1 MSTKIIL
8 ADDHQLVREGLR
20 TLLEKELGMEV
31 IGEAGDGEDVI
42 KLARERLP
50 DIVIMDVAMPGLD
63 GIDATRQITGEL
75 PSIKVIALSMYPNK
89 LFVMDMFEAGASG
102 YVLKE
107 CASIELNN
115 AINAVLANEVYL
127 SPKVAGIV
135 FDGRI
140 RRTLA
145 TQSSKAGLT
154 GREYKVLRL
163 LASGKST
170 KEIAFTLK
178 KSVQTV
184 DMCRRQIMDKLDIH
198 SVAELTKYAIRE
210 GLTTVEF

>member
-42 KLARERLP
+42 KLARELLP

-107 CASIELNN
+107 CASR
-115 AINAVLANEVYL
+115 A
-127 SPKVAGIV
+127 
-135 FDGRI
+135 
-140 RRTLA
+140 
-145 TQSSKAGLT
+145 
-154 GREYKVLRL
+154 
-163 LASGKST
+163 
-170 KEIAFTLK
+170 
-178 KSVQTV
+178 
-184 DMCRRQIMDKLDIH
+184 
-198 SVAELTKYAIRE
+198 
-210 GLTTVEF
+210 

>member
-42 KLARERLP
+42 KLARELLP

-140 RRTLA
+140 RRPLA

-154 GREYKVLRL
+154 EREYKVLRL

-184 DMCRRQIMDKLDIH
+184 DMCRRQIMNKLDIH

>member
-184 DMCRRQIMDKLDIH
+184 DMCRRQIMNKLDIH